1 MTGTVAP
8 PAWFRDAIAVPH
20 REIAVPVAGVTVR
33 GRVWGAPGPGPTL
46 TLVHGGAAH
55 AGWWHFLAPAFLPA
69 WRVVALDLSGHGDAD
84 HRDHYRFPVWAD
96 EVAAV
101 TAQVAGD
108 GPSVLVGHSMGGV
121 VAGLAAAAP
130 SASRPAGVVVVDTPL
145 HEPDQ
150 ATIDNADAV
159 FSRVRAHPTREAAVA
174 RFRLLPEQPAEHPA
188 LVAHVAEHS
197 VRQTPGGWTW
207 KFDPAVF
214 ATRASERPADLG
226 ATLAAAGVP
235 VGAVVGERSE
245 VVPGADRRRL
255 RDLAARHGDAADGYH
270 EVAGG
275 YHHLQF
281 DQPRALLAAL
291 SAILTG
297 WGLPGAGA

>member
-1 MTGTVAP
+1 MTGVLAAP
-8 PAWFRDAIAVPH
+8 GWFRDALAVPA
-20 REIAVPVAGVTVR
+20 RDLAVSVAGATVR
-33 GRVWGAPGPGPTL
+33 ARVWGEPGPGPTL

-55 AGWWHFLAPAFLPA
+55 AGWWHFLAPMFLPA

-84 HRDHYRFPVWAD
+84 HRAHYRFPVWAD

-108 GPSVLVGHSMGGV
+108 GPAVLVGHSMGGV
-121 VAGLAAAAP
+121 VAGLAAASGP
-130 SASRPAGVVVVDTPL
+130 SPAGVVVVDTPL

-150 ATIDNADAV
+150 ATIGNADAV
-159 FSRVRAHPTREAAVA
+159 FSRVRTHPSRAAALA

-188 LVAHVAEHS
+188 LVAHVAEHG
-197 VRQTPGGWTW
+197 VRETPDGWTW

-245 VVPGADRRRL
+245 VVPAADRRRL
-255 RDLAARHGDAADGYH
+255 RDLAARHGDPADGYH

-281 DQPRALLAAL
+281 DQPRALVAAL
-291 SAILTG
+291 RTILAG
-297 WGLPGAGA
+297 WGLPNGAP